1 MRADKIDRIL
11 LINLD
16 KDEEITEKQMI
27 EANTKILVRRMP
39 MKKMDP
45 IEVSYNQM
53 KNSLTKLKD
62 KRRLGIQC
70 ELGDISDEE
79 QLLEIEVEATS
90 L

>member
-39 MKKMDP
+39 LKKMDP
-45 IEVSYNQM
+45 IEVSYN
-53 KNSLTKLKD
+53 
-62 KRRLGIQC
+62 
-70 ELGDISDEE
+70 
-79 QLLEIEVEATS
+79 
-90 L
+90 